1 MHILTKFQTFM
12 LESGIAYNYFRLIKL
27 KYMIILATVAIENK
41 IAIK

>member
-12 LESGIAYNYFRLIKL
+12 LESGIAYNYFKVIKL
-27 KYMIILATVAIENK
+27 MYMINLATVAFENK